1 MNKLRVMEPNDIKHT
16 TEVSTE
22 AHRSRPRWQ
31 TYLVF
36 SVLFAFLFLMAWG
49 ILYNQSSDLKVGSP
63 APAFSLETY
72 DGSLVSLDDL
82 KGRVVLINFWSSW
95 CDPCDTEAPEIESA
109 WQYFK
114 TEDRIAFVGI
124 AYADTQSGARRFI
137 EDHQITF
144 PNGADLGSEI
154 SNAYRVRAV
163 PESFLID
170 PQGNL
175 AAVKYGAFESEDEI
189 ISLIEDILE

>member
-1 MNKLRVMEPNDIKHT
+1 MEPNDINHI
-16 TEVSTE
+16 TEESTD
-22 AHRSRPRWQ
+22 AHVPKPGWR

-36 SVLFAFLFLMAWG
+36 GVLFAFLFLMAWG
-49 ILYNQSSDLKVGSP
+49 ILYKQSSALKIGAP

-95 CDPCDTEAPEIESA
+95 CDPCDQEAPEIESA

-114 TEDRIAFVGI
+114 TDDRVAFVGI
-124 AYADTQSGARRFI
+124 AYADTQSGARQFI

-154 SNAYRVRAV
+154 SDAYRVRAV

-175 AAVKYGAFESEDEI
+175 ASIKFGPFESEEEI
-189 ISLIEDILE
+189 ISRIEDILE